1 MAGQSFNIKVNVG
14 DGGDIE
20 RIKRALAGLGATV
33 TNTGRATKAAN
44 KDSAE
49 LHRTQNQG
57 IIGTANSTKSFSKLA
72 QTIGNDGSS
81 GLVGAYATLAANI
94 FAVTAAFGA
103 LRGAAQV
110 EQVLRGL
117 EAAGIRTG
125 LSLTSTAKA
134 LKDVTGSAISAEE
147 ALRATAMVTS
157 AGFNDEFVKRLGV
170 AARDTSFALGRN
182 MTDTID
188 RLTRGIV
195 KLEPELLDE
204 LGIFTKITESNAKY
218 AAQLGKSESQ
228 LSSYEK
234 RVGFANAALTELELK
249 FGGLAAQAGNATA
262 FDRLAA
268 TFSDLTKSIFGFIN
282 IIAKPIVSVFADSAT
297 ALLGVMLLFGA
308 SLKNQFIPALAN
320 TSVRAAAAAESYKKL
335 SAESLAA
342 ARASRV
348 QAADQFKANLRT
360 QTTFDYL
367 GKTAPARYKTFRDAI
382 KAGTADAKVQDA
394 AIASLT
400 KSLATHERQLAALPA
415 GTQRDV
421 KVGKIA
427 AVEQERAAIVKL
439 IETQKRSEVEA
450 VAGSET
456 VKKARKD
463 ANVAILTGRSAQASA
478 NSLEAASQF
487 RVIESY
493 TQLRKSVSDYS
504 KAQAIASAEGLTGM
518 DRLRIASFA
527 AGGAVKA
534 LGTAFLAA
542 LPYIGLITIA
552 FGLLKSAYES
562 FKSDEVKNLEKAYAA
577 LSETLKNANKQGDE
591 LVRISNSQASASQRA
606 AAALTL
612 QGNAA
617 REAALKFDEYIAAF
631 EAANGGAL
639 SELSNKSKGKVA
651 KFWEAFGTEN
661 IVSYNLGLRKG
672 TQALDLATSLSERA
686 SSGPNGQSTVRLSE
700 AKKEAAAIYN
710 SLEQVN
716 KRTLDQSLKAR
727 GGFDAFKQSLIGLS
741 DSEVLQSLKKL
752 QDEVTGKIG
761 SAAEAVKS
769 FQEAQKVFND
779 TVGEFSRASIIKTP
793 FDDLV
798 RDSQTL
804 LVTMGELREVVTS
817 NELTQLLSGLD
828 ERSKSVLSAETGQR
842 ISDYLKADAT
852 IQAQINGLKEVGVNL
867 GVKELNDARNRLVVE
882 SKLGETIAKEF
893 AGRVQLFRNS
903 QEQDR
908 LYKSQLD
915 LLNAQVS
922 ANNRIYAMGGAG
934 RLAQIKDE
942 ERLREI
948 KKAQLANQID
958 MHKLLIA
965 QTEAAIAQIK
975 ATKERLTTEI
985 QITEQIAKQS
995 QLVLEAQI
1003 SAAVRKETGKGV
1015 NIENLRSGTL
1025 TSADVTGD
1033 AKTLVQ
1039 SYGTVLKTLD
1049 DVENTRKEI
1058 LNLGKQE
1065 VALTQQVQ
1073 DHLDSI
1079 KALST
1084 QIAAINAESLTKEQK
1099 LEQIREA
1106 QAQLNGET
1114 LKLIDATLDKNKEL
1128 LNINNEIYGIV
1139 NNVTN
1144 RMDFQLEIIKKT
1156 AASQK
1161 EVAEKTFK
1169 DAQKTYEQAKR
1180 TAEAEKSRT
1189 GLSKE
1194 LRDAVDSAVQAQQ
1207 NNLDV
1212 LEKQL
1217 NIDLQIIEARER
1229 QAILEKV
1236 MFDTRSQGLEW
1247 QRDALSAIQKQLDAE
1262 RELGDQVR
1270 KTGELRVAL
1279 AAKRAG
1285 YEISPLGQ
1293 SALEIN
1299 AAKDSLDFAIRES
1312 EVKKSLID
1320 LEFALLA
1327 AQRDN
1332 LEFELQTRKTA
1343 LEGQNSNGQF
1353 NTQIAQLDRVLANLP
1368 SSDTILRGAELQ
1380 KDLFDR
1386 NIKNLRLSLEI
1397 ATTLDRKNPGSAIAG
1412 ALAGLVQYQEARK
1425 GASRADPDPIKV
1437 GSAIIDTAV
1446 RKTTEQI
1453 AAELRLQSENTP
1465 IGANTKALIELRD
1478 VINKWILSNPTST
1491 VNASGIL
1498 NKNIYDAAKDAD
1510 AFANSL
1516 AKQLNLSK
1524 YSDFGATEL
1533 QGYGRGVKY
1542 DHKGHNSNAFD
1553 LNVRAGTGELRDPR
1567 IKAAFDAKAKYF
1579 QSQGF
1584 LVLWNGKKYNPDG
1597 SIEAI
1602 KDHFDHMHVQMTNQ
1616 VGRVA
1621 STAINNLEQSIPKA
1635 VAQAVND
1642 NPTAVNSEANNPIT
1656 VMGGKLENSLQ
1667 KSMPNKG
1674 VDFGW
1679 TDEARAKIL
1688 TLVEGTRTFDEA
1700 LSALGPE
1707 GEAVVA
1713 IKSGLMATSMAV
1725 LDCIDKFEYASTSS
1739 EKFQAIAAVA
1749 SAAVSVISTAL
1760 AASADAKIA
1769 NIDREIAAEQRRDGK
1784 SAESVAKIEAM
1795 EKKKDAIARKQF
1807 NTNKKLM
1814 MAQAIIATAA
1824 GVAQALSYGPL
1835 GIPLAVLIGALGAA
1849 QLAIIAGT
1857 QYQSTTSGAKTAAA
1871 MPRLTIGKR
1880 GDTVDLAKQNSN
1892 VGGELGYL
1900 RGSQGSGSNSANYS
1914 VVGSAY
1920 GGNLPRGYGN
1930 AGFIVGEKGPE
1941 RIFPEVPMT
1950 VRPNNDNNMS
1960 RPIDATFNIQ
1970 AFDASGV
1977 EDMLQNQKGNIIS
1990 MLRDAANSNG
2000 SGFMENVN
2008 VSVYSRPNKA
2018 NRL

>member
-33 TNTGRATKAAN
+33 TNTGRVTKAAN

-308 SLKNQFIPALAN
+308 SLKNQLIPALAN

-617 REAALKFDEYIAAF
+617 REAAEKFSEYRKAFEEANGESIDQMVNRGRGSIAA
-631 EAANGGAL
+631 
-639 SELSNKSKGKVA
+639 
-651 KFWEAFGTEN
+651 W
-661 IVSYNLGLRKG
+661 YNLGTESVLSYELGLKKG
-672 TQALDLATSLSERA
+672 TDTLKIAEVFQKALASGNNKSGNLTSISEPQKAFLAL
-686 SSGPNGQSTVRLSE
+686 
-700 AKKEAAAIYN
+700 YN
-710 SLEQVN
+710 SLEQAN
-716 KRTLDQSLKAR
+716 KKSLDEAVKAKGGLQNILKTVAELNQAELVKF
-727 GGFDAFKQSLIGLS
+727 GEEIANN
-741 DSEVLQSLKKL
+741 
-752 QDEVTGKIG
+752 VTGKIG

-804 LVTMGELREVVTS
+804 LVTMGELREVATS

-852 IQAQINGLKEVGVNL
+852 IQAQINGLKEIGVNL
-867 GVKELNDARNRLVVE
+867 GVDELYYAKERLAVE
-882 SKLGETIAKEF
+882 SNLGSIILDEF
-893 AGRVQLFRNS
+893 ANRVKLFRQN

-922 ANNRIYAMGGAG
+922 ANSKIYAMGGAG
-934 RLAQIKDE
+934 RLAQIKAE
-942 ERLREI
+942 ERIREI

-975 ATKERLTTEI
+975 NKRIE
-985 QITEQIAKQS
+985 
-995 QLVLEAQI
+995 LEL
-1003 SAAVRKETGKGV
+1003 
-1015 NIENLRSGTL
+1015 NNNLNDAL
-1025 TSADVTGD
+1025 
-1033 AKTLVQ
+1033 AKTLQ
-1039 SYGTVLKTLD
+1039 MDQERAAINAYRQQYGTELNTNALKAGTLDTSNVTGNALQSIENYNTTLKTLE
-1049 DVENTRKEI
+1049 DVEKRKKEA
-1058 LNLGKQE
+1058 LELGKQE

-1084 QIAAINAESLTKEQK
+1084 QIAAINAENLTKEQK

-1180 TAEAEKSRT
+1180 TAEAEKTRT

-1236 MFDTRSQGLEW
+1236 MFDTHSQGLEW

-1880 GDTVDLAKQNSN
+1880 GDTVDLAKQNNN

-1900 RGSQGSGSNSANYS
+1900 RGAQGAGSNSANYS

-1950 VRPNNDNNMS
+1950 VRPNNDNDMS